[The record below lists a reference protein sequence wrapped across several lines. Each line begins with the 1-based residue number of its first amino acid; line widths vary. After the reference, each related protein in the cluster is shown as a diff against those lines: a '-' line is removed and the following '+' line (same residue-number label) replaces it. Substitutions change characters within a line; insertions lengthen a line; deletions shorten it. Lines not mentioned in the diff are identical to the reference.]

1 RVFVLSSLPQKNEP
15 RRKKDGAALLSF
27 EKSKLGLDTDSRSS
41 SKHSSMVH
49 ERQLGHQELR
59 ETVNMVG
66 ENRIVRQVVE
76 PLTLKQLKTRNTTSD
91 PCQQFKI
98 LVVDDSP
105 IYRKLVQQSLSHE
118 PYPIIFAKNGRE
130 ALDCFAAHQ
139 PDVVITDWTM
149 PDVTGLELCQSIR
162 RDFGQ
167 SYSYLIL
174 LTSHTNKEQVIE
186 GLAAGADDYLTKP
199 FHPGELV
206 ARVGVG
212 RRIIDLH
219 RQVEAKNRQ
228 LEELAL
234 TDSLTGLHNRRAI
247 DLWVSSQ
254 LSAAARHD
262 FSIWVAMADLDHF
275 KRVNDTYGHD
285 AGDTV
290 LKYFAEILKANTR
303 KANVCGRLGGEE
315 FLMILTHGD
324 KEQVSIAIERVR
336 NAFETGKFKF
346 GDHMIRATASFGVA
360 GFRGPKPPEFNTLL
374 ARADAALYSAK
385 HQGRNRVE
393 FG

>member
-1 RVFVLSSLPQKNEP
+1 MAGRIQLPGP
-15 RRKKDGAALLSF
+15 
-27 EKSKLGLDTDSRSS
+27 
-41 SKHSSMVH
+41 
-49 ERQLGHQELR
+49 
-59 ETVNMVG
+59 
-66 ENRIVRQVVE
+66 VVE
-76 PLTLKQLKTRNTTSD
+76 PVTSKQSKTRSPTPD
-91 PCQQFKI
+91 PCQEFKI

-105 IYRKLVQQSLSHE
+105 IYRKLVEQSLSHE
-118 PYPIIFAKNGRE
+118 PDRIIFAKNGRE
-130 ALDCFAAHQ
+130 ALARFAEHQ
-139 PDVVITDWTM
+139 PAVVITDWTM
-149 PDVTGLELCQSIR
+149 PDISGLELCEAIR
-162 RDFGQ
+162 RDFNQ

-212 RRIIDLH
+212 RRIIELH

-234 TDSLTGLHNRRAI
+234 TDPLTGLHNRRAI

-262 FSIWVAMADLDHF
+262 FSIWVAMADLDRF
-275 KRVNDTYGHD
+275 KRVNDTHGHD

-290 LKYFAEILKANTR
+290 LKSFAEILKANTR
-303 KANVCGRLGGEE
+303 KSNICGRLGGEE
-315 FLMILTHGD
+315 FLMVLTHID
-324 KEQVSIAIERVR
+324 KEQVRIGIERVR
-336 NAFETGKFKF
+336 SYFEKEEFKF
-346 GDHMIRATASFGVA
+346 GADVIRVTASFGVA
-360 GFRGPKPPEFNTLL
+360 GFRGPQAPEFSTLL

-385 HQGRNRVE
+385 DKGRNRIE
-393 FG
+393 FE